1 MDLAKHLEFF
11 DPQRN
16 DIPIHI
22 IGLGAVGSHVALM
35 LTRLGVSNFYLY
47 EFDTVVPYN
56 VANQSYYF
64 EDITHPKLD
73 SMIGQMRA
81 INPQLNIKLFPKGYI
96 HQNLSGYVFLC
107 ADSIE
112 LRKQIVTDNRFNTN
126 IKAMLDFRMRL
137 SDAQHYMA
145 DWDNDKEKEDF
156 FNSMQFTAE
165 EAKAATPV
173 SACGTTLSIIPTV
186 WILVAE
192 GIANWINFDKG
203 LPHKKVILL
212 DSFRH
217 EVLAM

>member
-1 MDLAKHLEFF
+1 MNLAKHLEFF

-35 LTRLGVSNFYLY
+35 LTRLGVVNFYLY

-56 VANQSYYF
+56 VANQSYSF
-64 EDITHPKLD
+64 LDIAYPKLD
-73 SMIGQMRA
+73 SMIRQMLA
-81 INPQLNIKLFPKGYI
+81 INPQLNIKLFSKGYT
-96 HQNLSGYVFLC
+96 HQALSGYVFLC

-112 LRKQIVTDNRFNTN
+112 LRKQIVADNKYNSN

-137 SDAQHYMA
+137 ADAQHYMA
-145 DWDNDKEKEDF
+145 NWDSDKEKEDF

-203 LPHKKVILL
+203 EPHKKMILI